1 MMLVA
6 SPSRMKEGSVVTF
19 QVDVDRTT
27 LERIG
32 KALNKS
38 EDVDD
43 QDAAFLIQQALLRW
57 P

>member
-6 SPSRMKEGSVVTF
+6 SPYKMKEGSVVTF

-32 KALNKS
+32 KSLAKS